1 MGTAH
6 RRYGPATWSV
16 AVKEDAVARR
26 THSGRI
32 LLGAVAA
39 LAMVGSL
46 SGPASGSSSASPAGT
61 PRPASAAAP
70 DANAIAPAGTNLLT
84 NGDAESG
91 ASSFR
96 GYDEVIVPGWAVTQG
111 LPTVVR
117 YGVKALLQRSA
128 PGPADRGNSYF
139 AGGSGGT
146 ATLEQ
151 DVRLVA
157 PNGSSV
163 AGGTTVTVDG
173 WLGGLGSS
181 NDSPSVGLAFRG
193 AGGATLSTA
202 TLGPVTH
209 EARHNTTALLHTSR
223 TVGVPSGT
231 TNVLV
236 SLVMTTPS
244 VSYDGWNGSVP
255 GNNQAWADNLSLTAS
270 TSVRAPAPLTPPT
283 ATVPAYDHVFVVMM
297 ENQDYADI
305 IGNSR
310 QAPFLNSLLPKGT
323 TLGAMYA
330 EVHPS
335 DPNYLALSAGS
346 TFKVMGNPI
355 EVNLNY
361 TIDARNIGDL
371 VEDSGQTWR
380 AYYQSANGPCDNT
393 IHDPYYNDD
402 LPFLYFKDIRGNAAR
417 CTSHL
422 VPLPQLS
429 TDLASAST
437 TPNFVWWGA
446 DDCSDMEGCGIKAGD
461 TFLKQTVGE
470 IMASKAWTTQ
480 RSLLFVTFDEDRY
493 DKERPAQLIPTIALA
508 STGVKAGYTSPERYD
523 HYNMLRTI
531 EGVLGLGTLTA
542 NDLYAEPMSDIF
554 TR

>member
-1 MGTAH
+1 M
-6 RRYGPATWSV
+6 
-16 AVKEDAVARR
+16 ARR
-26 THSGRI
+26 AHSGRI
-32 LLGAVAA
+32 ALAAIAA
-39 LAMVGSL
+39 LAMVGCL
-46 SGPASGSSSASPAGT
+46 SSTASGDGSAPTAGPQRAASPA
-61 PRPASAAAP
+61 PA
-70 DANAIAPAGTNLLT
+70 DATAPAGTNLLT

-96 GYDEVIVPGWAVTQG
+96 GYDEVIVPGWTVTAG

-117 YGVKALLQRSA
+117 YGVKALLPRSA

-139 AGGSGGT
+139 AGGSGGP

-151 DVRLVA
+151 DVPLVA
-157 PNGSSV
+157 PNGGSL
-163 AGGTTVTVDG
+163 GIGTTVTIDG

-181 NDSPSVGLAFRG
+181 NDSPSVRLAFRG
-193 AGGATLSTA
+193 PGGATLSTA

-209 EARHNTTALLHTSR
+209 ETRHNTTALVQTTR
-223 TVGVPSGT
+223 TVGVPKGT
-231 TNVLV
+231 TSVLV
-236 SLVMTTPS
+236 ALVMTTPS
-244 VSYDGWNGSVP
+244 TDYDGFNGSVT
-255 GNNQAWADNLSLTAS
+255 GNNQAWADNLTLTAS
-270 TSVRAPAPLTPPT
+270 GPVRAPAPLTPPT
-283 ATVPAYDHVFVVMM
+283 TTVPAYDHVFVVMM

-323 TLGAMYA
+323 SFASMYA

-371 VEDSGQTWR
+371 VEDAGKTWR

-417 CTSHL
+417 CNSHL
-422 VPLPQLS
+422 VPLPQMS

-493 DKERPAQLIPTIALA
+493 DKERPAQLVPTIALA
-508 STGVKAGYTSPERYD
+508 STGVKAGYTSVERYD
-523 HYNMLRTI
+523 HYNLLRTI

-542 NDLYAEPMSDIF
+542 NDLYAEPMADIF
-554 TR
+554 NRQPAAG